1 MTTEP
6 SCFFYLKKKW
16 KKQLHNKLTIT
27 KFTKIMDNSYCD
39 SSINRRKGTLNK
51 HQHTHFS

>member
-27 KFTKIMDNSYCD
+27 KFTKTTDNNYCD

-51 HQHTHFS
+51 H

>member
-1 MTTEP
+1 MTTEL
-6 SCFFYLKKKW
+6 SCFLFEKNG

-27 KFTKIMDNSYCD
+27 KFTKKLWINNYCD

-51 HQHTHFS
+51 H